1 MKILKTE
8 NLTKKY
14 INKKALDN
22 LNISLERGKIYGL
35 LGPNG
40 SGKTTLMKII
50 AGLLQPSSGDIQ
62 IMDNRIGKDTK
73 KIVSYMPTSN
83 YLSNGMKIKHWI
95 DCFHDYFED
104 FNKEKAKE
112 LISFMK
118 LKEDM
123 KIKSL
128 STGMLQRLK
137 ISLAIS
143 RDATLYVLDEPFNGI
158 DPVSREKIMEALLNN
173 LNEEKTIIISSHMVS
188 ELERVLDNVIFLE
201 DGKLIFNKDADLLR
215 VERNM
220 SIDEL
225 YREVYKDA

>member
-1 MKILKTE
+1 MEILKTE

-22 LNISLERGKIYGL
+22 LNISLEKGKIYGL

-188 ELERVLDNVIFLE
+188 ELERVLDNVIFLD